1 MSDTLEYKGF
11 VGTVEY
17 SAEDHCLYGKVLG
30 TRDLI
35 MYEGESILELEKDFQ
50 ETIDEYIEDC
60 KELGK
65 EPHTSYK
72 GNFSV
77 RISPEKHRLAA
88 MYAQRTNISLNK
100 FVDEAITRMLK
111 EG

>member
-11 VGTVEY
+11 IGTVEY
-17 SAEDHCLYGKVLG
+17 SADDHCLYGKVLG

-35 MYEGESILELEKDFQ
+35 MYEGESIQELEKDFY
-50 ETIDEYIEDC
+50 ETIDEYIETC

-65 EPHTSYK
+65 DPETSYK
-72 GNFSV
+72 GKFSV
-77 RISPEKHRLAA
+77 RISPEKHKLAVV
-88 MYAQRTNISLNK
+88 YAQRSNISLNK
-100 FVDEAITRMLK
+100 FVDEAITKKLK

>member
-17 SAEDHCLYGKVLG
+17 SAEDHCLYGKIIG
-30 TRDLI
+30 TNDLI
-35 MYEGESILELEKDFQ
+35 MYEGQSIKELEKDFQ
-50 ETIDEYIEDC
+50 ETIDEYIQDC
-60 KELGK
+60 EEVGK
-65 EPHTSYK
+65 DPKPSYK
-72 GNFSV
+72 GKFSV

-88 MYAQRTNISLNK
+88 VYAQRIDISLNK